1 MPLKFGTSGVRGL
14 VTNMTDEECY
24 LYTKAFIEYLKTRSS
39 TKVISLSGD
48 LRSSTPRIKKA
59 VAFAIGE
66 EGIDLDNCGD
76 IPTGALTLH
85 GIQEGRASIMVTGSH
100 IPDDRNGIKF
110 NMPWG
115 EILKEDELEIS
126 RRYDVLK
133 ARNVSERRL
142 TFNDAGFFAT
152 PPSPDL
158 GKVNDGAK
166 TCYINRCTGFFPK
179 DCLAGL
185 KIVLYE
191 HSSVGR
197 DILKE
202 IFERLGAELVS
213 VGRSEKFIP
222 VDTEAV
228 HDEEKLALWVK
239 ENKADALIS
248 TDGDADRPLLIDE
261 TGRQVRGDILG
272 IIVSDFLK
280 ADAVATPV
288 SCNTALEKSG
298 KFKHISRTRIG
309 SPYVIAAM
317 NASVEAG
324 YKRVTGYEANGG
336 FLTGTDIVSPFTGA
350 ILRALPT
357 RDAVFPLIAILFHS
371 LNKKLPLS
379 ELSADLPPRFMAS
392 GVLKKFPINIS
403 SKIIE
408 VFTREGASAVNKYMA
423 DIFGELD
430 SFDYTD
436 GVRITFR
443 NSDVVHLRPSGNAPE
458 FRCYTESSTES
469 GAMGNN
475 RKALQIV
482 EKVLRPQVE
491 KSGTF

>member
-24 LYTKAFIEYLKTRSS
+24 LYSKAFIEHLKTKVPV
-39 TKVISLSGD
+39 KVISLSGD

-59 VAFAIGE
+59 VAFAIRE
-66 EGIDLDNCGD
+66 EGLDVDNCGD

-115 EILKEDELEIS
+115 EILKEDEMEIS
-126 RRYDVLK
+126 RRYEELK
-133 ARNVSERRL
+133 AKNASKRRL
-142 TFNDAGFFAT
+142 TFDDAGFFAAGF
-152 PPSPDL
+152 SLSL
-158 GKVNDGAK
+158 GAVNKEAE
-166 TCYINRCTGFFPK
+166 TAYIKRFIDFFPEG
-179 DCLAGL
+179 CLAGL

-197 DILKE
+197 DILRE
-202 IFERLGAELVS
+202 IFERLEAELVL
-213 VGRSEKFIP
+213 VGRSEHFIP

-228 HDEEKLALWVK
+228 HDESQLTAWVK

-261 TGRQVRGDILG
+261 TGKQVRGDILG

-288 SCNTALEKSG
+288 SCNTALEKSAR
-298 KFKHISRTRIG
+298 FKHISRTRIG

-317 NASVEAG
+317 NTSVEEG
-324 YKRVTGYEANGG
+324 YEKVTGYEANGG
-336 FLTGTDIVSPFTGA
+336 FLTGTDFISPFTGA
-350 ILRALPT
+350 TLRALPT
-357 RDAVFPLIAILFHS
+357 RDATFPLIAILFHS
-371 LNKKLPLS
+371 LKKNLPLS
-379 ELSADLPPRFMAS
+379 KLSADLPPRFMAS
-392 GVLKKFPINIS
+392 GVLKKFPIIIS
-403 SKIIE
+403 NKIIE
-408 VFTREGASAVNKYMA
+408 AFTREGERFTKKYLV
-423 DIFGELD
+423 DIFGEVE

-436 GVRITFR
+436 GIRMTFG
-443 NSDVVHLRPSGNAPE
+443 SGDIIHLRPSGNAPE
-458 FRCYTESSTES
+458 FRCYTESSSELK
-469 GAMGNN
+469 AIENN
-475 RKALQIV
+475 RKALSII
-482 EKVLRPQVE
+482 EKVIRPE
-491 KSGTF
+491 MEGK